1 MRPQNMLYA
10 SIFAAGLGFS
20 SAACAA
26 NAVVISID
34 KTSQRMIVSVDGATR
49 YVWPVSTGRPGFDTP
64 NGTFHPFRLDRDH
77 HSTVYEDAPMPDSI
91 FFTKTG
97 DAVHGFFD
105 TPHLGMAVSHGCV
118 RLSPAN
124 AAVLYGLVEQAGLPD
139 TTVIVHGRIP
149 TRNAPIVA
157 RRQAPEGEASN
168 GAPMPNGPPPFL
180 APLAAT
186 LSSIFGTTSTR

>member
-1 MRPQNMLYA
+1 
-10 SIFAAGLGFS
+10 
-20 SAACAA
+20 
-26 NAVVISID
+26 
-34 KTSQRMIVSVDGATR
+34 
-49 YVWPVSTGRPGFDTP
+49 
-64 NGTFHPFRLDRDH
+64 
-77 HSTVYEDAPMPDSI
+77 VYDNAPMPDSI
-91 FFTKTG
+91 FFTKSG

-124 AAVLYGLVEQAGLPD
+124 AAVLYGLVEQAGLPE
-139 TTVIVHGRIP
+139 TTVIIHGRIP

-168 GAPMPNGPPPFL
+168 GASPPLL

-186 LSSIFGTTSTR
+186 LASIFGAPSGH